1 MYDKIEAKNDVVLIK
16 KEEKM
21 SKPSIGQSHAAVAA
35 LTANVDWDALSTAM
49 LQQIVDNPKEAGK
62 QFTAFLKMGGKVIVD
77 GPKVISIDRTQPFDT
92 AFIGDGWTIEEQDE
106 RSLALNEINLTEVAF
121 ETTLKKGEKTVGG
134 EEKLKRLKEDGRIRL
149 DAGIFKTLW
158 ENQHLIPEKWKEQ
171 TNGNTTFI
179 YFDGTLLRNAYGDR
193 YVLFLYWRGG
203 EWRWSYGWLDS
214 DWNADRPSAVL
225 ASSTV
230 PSAV

>member
-1 MYDKIEAKNDVVLIK
+1 
-16 KEEKM
+16 M
-21 SKPSIGQSHAAVAA
+21 SKPTTGQSHAAIAA
-35 LTANVDWDALSTAM
+35 LTANTDWDALSTKM
-49 LQQIVDNPKEAGK
+49 LQKIIDNPKEAGK

-77 GPKVISIDRTQPFDT
+77 GPKVISIDRTKPFDT

-106 RSLALNEINLTEVAF
+106 RSIALNEINLTEVAF
-121 ETTLKKGEKTVGG
+121 ETTLQKGEKSVKG

-179 YFDGTLLRNAYGDR
+179 YFDGTVLRDSGGDR
-193 YVLFLYWRGG
+193 YVLYLYWDGG
-203 EWRWSYGWLDS
+203 EWSWDCHWLGI
-214 DWNADRPSAVL
+214 DWGANHPSALL

-230 PSAV
+230 SSEA

>member
-1 MYDKIEAKNDVVLIK
+1 MLFLIK
-16 KEEKM
+16 NKEVQM
-21 SKPSIGQSHAAVAA
+21 KPSTKQTHAVIAA
-35 LTANVDWDALSTAM
+35 LTAETNWDVLNSQM
-49 LQQIVDNPKEAGK
+49 LQKIIEDPKTAGA

-77 GPKVISIDRTQPFDT
+77 GPRVISIDRTEPFDP
-92 AFIGDGWTIEEQDE
+92 AKFIGDGWTIEEQDE
-106 RSLALNEINLTEVAF
+106 RSLALTEVDLTEAAF

-149 DAGIFKTLW
+149 DAGIFRTLW

-179 YFDGTLLRNAYGDR
+179 YFDGTVLRDSGGSR
-193 YVLFLYWRGG
+193 YVLCLCWSGG
-203 EWRWSYGWLDS
+203 GWNWYY
-214 DWNADRPSAVL
+214 DWLGGDWDARSPSVVL

-230 PSAV
+230 ASDASAS